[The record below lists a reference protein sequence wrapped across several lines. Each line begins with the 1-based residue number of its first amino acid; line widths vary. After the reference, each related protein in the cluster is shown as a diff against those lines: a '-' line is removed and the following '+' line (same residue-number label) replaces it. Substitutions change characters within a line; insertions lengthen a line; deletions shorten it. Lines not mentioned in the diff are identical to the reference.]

1 MEYYH
6 WPSVSLVASTFADSI
21 NHGLKIFRK
30 KFQKVSKC
38 KTWIC
43 CQLAIIYTVFTLYL
57 QLFTLH
63 LHCIYNYLHGIY
75 IVVVILSNLDVPERM
90 WIGRL
95 SANTTPLYYTILRK
109 GLEHVWIWIS
119 EGGPETNS
127 PRIPRMIVYRSKK

>member
-1 MEYYH
+1 M
-6 WPSVSLVASTFADSI
+6 VSPPHLHVPYLRVLHLQITHPWA
-21 NHGLKIFRK
+21 N
-30 KFQKVSKC
+30 Q
-38 KTWIC
+38 TWIKNI
-43 CQLAIIYTVFTLYL
+43 QKISRKL
-57 QLFTLH
+57 QKAKLEFVAHRQISTKLS
-63 LHCIYNYLHGIY
+63 HCIYNYLHGIY